1 VPCSA
6 VSSYYCRYNELIFRV
21 HLTMLEASAWLLLS
35 MSVCLSVCQMHALW
49 QNEILQVCQYHTIE
63 RCCWVLPPL
72 VLWTH
77 HTGIE
82 ATALVVPWPPAT
94 SALQADD
101 SCTGHY
107 RWRLPT
113 SGRLWLMDTTVF
125 WTLSLYCITLQ
136 QHVWPTFV
144 ERLAQRSL
152 QHQTFNSTFGKNEM
166 NATVFLLHEAAVHL
180 WQFKF
185 YVPFINALTYLLLQL
200 ATAVINLLQ
209 CNSTNFRIARLNMH
223 RSSWMRPSW
232 SP

>member
-1 VPCSA
+1 MPCSA

-136 QHVWPTFV
+136 QHVW
-144 ERLAQRSL
+144 
-152 QHQTFNSTFGKNEM
+152 
-166 NATVFLLHEAAVHL
+166 LLIVGPHL
-180 WQFKF
+180 WNDLHKDLC
-185 YVPFINALTYLLLQL
+185 NTRLLIAPL
-200 ATAVINLLQ
+200 AKTKWMLLFSCFMRLQ
-209 CNSTNFRIARLNMH
+209 CICDSLSFMCHL
-223 RSSWMRPSW
+223 
-232 SP
+232 